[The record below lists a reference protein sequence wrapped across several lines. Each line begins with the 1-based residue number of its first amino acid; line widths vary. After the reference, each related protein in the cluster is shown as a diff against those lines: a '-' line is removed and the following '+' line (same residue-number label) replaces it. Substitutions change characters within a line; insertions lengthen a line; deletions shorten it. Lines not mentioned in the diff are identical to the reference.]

1 MNLILEFIIN
11 LVSDFYHHKKINEF
25 IKKFD
30 IESVIDVGAH
40 KGEFFKSLIKSSHKI
55 KTGLLVEPQESVL
68 KNLKD
73 LKISLPNI
81 KIEIENI
88 ALGSKIQ
95 TEELYLNSLS
105 STSTLSKINKNSK
118 WFKFKKIILFS
129 NQKNMIK
136 KKKILSDTLDNLMKR
151 HKIDKLDFLK
161 IDTEGYEYEVLKG
174 AIYSLKNHRIRH
186 VMIERQLS
194 NMYLNYNFENIEK
207 FLYKND
213 FIHTKTFRFPLA
225 LFEDRIYT
233 LKKK

>member
-11 LVSDFYHHKKINEF
+11 FVSDFYYHKKINEF
-25 IKKFD
+25 IKKLD

-40 KGEFFKSLIKSSHKI
+40 KGEFFKSLIKSNYKI

-81 KIEIENI
+81 RIEIENI

-105 STSTLSKINKNSK
+105 STATLSKINKNSK

-129 NQKNMIK
+129 NHKNMIK

-151 HKIDKLDFLK
+151 RKIDKLDFLK

-174 AIYSLKNHRIRH
+174 AINSLKKHRIRH
-186 VMIERQLS
+186 VMLERQLS

-213 FIHTKTFRFPLA
+213 FIHIKTFRFPLA

>member
-1 MNLILEFIIN
+1 MNSILEFIIN
-11 LVSDFYHHKKINEF
+11 LVSDFYYHKKINEF
-25 IKKFD
+25 IKKLD

-40 KGEFFKSLIKSSHKI
+40 KGEFFKSLVKSICKI

-68 KNLKD
+68 KNLND
-73 LKISLPNI
+73 LKIKFPNI

-88 ALGSKIQ
+88 ALSSKTQ
-95 TEELYLNSLS
+95 TEELYINALS

-118 WFKFKKIILFS
+118 WFKFKKMILFS
-129 NQKNMIK
+129 NQKNIIK

-151 HKIDKLDFLK
+151 HKINKLDFLK

-174 AIYSLKNHRIRH
+174 AINSLKNHKIRY
-186 VMIERQLS
+186 VMLEKQLS
-194 NMYLNYNFENIEK
+194 NMYLNYNFEKIEK
-207 FLYKND
+207 FLNKND
-213 FIHTKTFRFPLA
+213 FIHLKTFRFPLA